1 VTTLTVDTARTRS
14 DEALDLFAEYRRT
27 RDPEVRNRLVLM
39 HVGLARWLAA
49 RYAHRGEPLEDL
61 VQVGSI
67 GLIHAVERFEPE
79 RGTKFATFATA
90 TIVGEIR
97 RHFRDTTWSL
107 KVPRFLRVL
116 SVHVIQ
122 ANETLSQRLGRSP
135 TIAEIAAHVGS
146 SEEET
151 LDAMELGGIHG
162 TISLDRPLRIEDT
175 DNTLITLQDE
185 VGTIDAELQR
195 LENYHAL
202 RAAMQRLDHRGV
214 MIVYLRFFR
223 GLSQTEVAA
232 RLRIS
237 QMHVSRL
244 QRKALQRLRVLLAET
259 ADEKVGPSG

>member
-1 VTTLTVDTARTRS
+1 VTTLTVGAARTRS
-14 DEALDLFAEYRRT
+14 DEARDLFAEYRRT

-39 HVGLARWLAA
+39 HLGLARWLAA
-49 RYAHRGEPLEDL
+49 RFAHRGEPLEDL

-79 RGTKFATFATA
+79 RGTKFTTFATA
-90 TIVGEIR
+90 TIVGEIKR
-97 RHFRDTTWSL
+97 YFRDSTWAL
-107 KVPRFLRVL
+107 KVPRFLREL

-122 ANETLSQRLGRSP
+122 ANESLSQRLGRSP

-151 LDAMELGGIHG
+151 LDAMELGSTHG

-175 DNTLITLQDE
+175 DDTLITMQDE

-202 RAAMQRLDHRGV
+202 RAAMKRLDHCGKT
-214 MIVYLRFFR
+214 IIHLRFLH
-223 GLSQTEVAA
+223 GLSQTEVAE
-232 RLRIS
+232 RLGIS

-244 QRKALQRLRVLLAET
+244 QRKALHRLKELLAEA
-259 ADEKVGPSG
+259 ADEKAGPLG